1 MTEAEFLAALRT
13 LPLHPGANG
22 LSDDSASLG
31 QYVLTT
37 DTIVETIHFLPGDLP
52 GDVAWK
58 LVVTNLSDLAAKG
71 ATPVGVLLNYPL
83 SGGAWDTAFL
93 AGFAHVL
100 RSFDTPLLGGD
111 TVSLP
116 HGAPRILTLT
126 AIGSA
131 AAATPLR
138 SGANPGDL
146 LYVTGTVGNAGA
158 GLAIARGKPGPDE
171 LLDAYRR
178 PQPRLAEGRALAPCS
193 CDDGRVGWPADRRAA
208 HGRDIGAGGDD
219 RSCRDATLPSLS
231 RLCRPHPRH
240 PPCRRDRGRRL

>member
-116 HGAPRILTLT
+116 HGAPHPDTHRDRECCRRN
-126 AIGSA
+126 A
-131 AAATPLR
+131 AALGREPGRSALR
-138 SGANPGDL
+138 HRHG
-146 LYVTGTVGNAGA
+146 
-158 GLAIARGKPGPDE
+158 RQCR
-171 LLDAYRR
+171 RR
-178 PQPRLAEGRALAPCS
+178 PCHCAGQAGT
-193 CDDGRVGWPADRRAA
+193 RRTA
-208 HGRDIGAGGDD
+208 
-219 RSCRDATLPSLS
+219 
-231 RLCRPHPRH
+231 
-240 PPCRRDRGRRL
+240 